1 MKIAGSQLNPILATS
16 FRHIFMPQHKN
27 KLELNAE
34 IIAQTKDED
43 VWNFHLSVQEGLVCL
58 KVLLNSSLN
67 LQNTRTSRLSNH
79 IPHMSFSI

>member
-1 MKIAGSQLNPILATS
+1 
-16 FRHIFMPQHKN
+16 MPQHKS

-34 IIAQTKDED
+34 IIAQTKDKD
-43 VWNFHLSVQEGLVCL
+43 VWNFHLFVQEGLVCL

>member
-1 MKIAGSQLNPILATS
+1 
-16 FRHIFMPQHKN
+16 MPQHKN

-34 IIAQTKDED
+34 IIAQTKDKD
-43 VWNFHLSVQEGLVCL
+43 VWNFHLFVQEGLVCL

-79 IPHMSFSI
+79 IPYMSFSI

>member
-1 MKIAGSQLNPILATS
+1 
-16 FRHIFMPQHKN
+16 MPQHKS

-34 IIAQTKDED
+34 IIAQTKDKD
-43 VWNFHLSVQEGLVCL
+43 VWNFHLFVQEGLVCL

-67 LQNTRTSRLSNH
+67 LQNTWTLRLSNH